1 MRYDIVFK
9 LSAPEELHDS
19 FGPLEKI
26 SYITFDNYF
35 KSRLFAILT
44 KALGERIEL
53 IVIKMNTLQTHLPS
67 TRKPSHTSSTFI
79 IGLQLNP
86 EECDKLVTKGP
97 NNEDK
102 DAGIKFRSFWGT
114 KHL

>member
-1 MRYDIVFK
+1 MLQKSDFDPMRYDIVFK

-67 TRKPSHTSSTFI
+67 TRESHHTQAQP
-79 IGLQLNP
+79 LL
-86 EECDKLVTKGP
+86 LVC
-97 NNEDK
+97 N
-102 DAGIKFRSFWGT
+102 
-114 KHL
+114 